1 MDQNKL
7 FQNFPLQK
15 AMRANLPVER
25 FPALGALE
33 CVLHGFTLRVA
44 GLDVRSDRETALQRL
59 DSYHKKVRKEFAP
72 RQARFAE
79 QVHDSGVA
87 VVSIGSPCKSAGVD
101 AIVTRDRDVCLGVY
115 VADCCAVFLVDS
127 RQKAVGLVH
136 SGRKGT
142 SLNIVGKTLGR
153 MSQEFGTDPDDV
165 IAQLSPCI
173 RPPHYEVDFAAEIV
187 EQLEQSGVRR
197 IFDSGENTGS
207 DLTRFYSYRM
217 EKGRT
222 GRMLALLALK

>member
-1 MDQNKL
+1 
-7 FQNFPLQK
+7 
-15 AMRANLPVER
+15 MRANLPVER

-33 CVLHGFTLRVA
+33 YVLHGFTLRVA
-44 GLDVRSDRETALQRL
+44 GLDVRSDREAALQRL
-59 DSYHKKVRKEFAP
+59 DYFHENVRREFAP
-72 RQARFAE
+72 RRARLAE
-79 QVHDSGVA
+79 QVHGSGVA

-101 AIVTRDRDVCLGVY
+101 AIVTRDRDVCLGIY

-127 RQKAVGLVH
+127 RQKAVGLAH

-142 SLNIVGKTLGR
+142 SLNIVGKTLRR
-153 MSQEFGTDPDDV
+153 MSHEFGTDPDDV

-173 RPPHYEVDFAAEIV
+173 RPPHYEVDFAAEII
-187 EQLEQSGVRR
+187 EQLKRSGVRR
-197 IFDSGENTGS
+197 VFDSGENTGS
-207 DLTRFYSYRM
+207 DLNRFYSYRM